1 MATID
6 SINKNL
12 KCFANRVPANGM
24 YLSYLDKAC
33 ELMDLYGDALSIM
46 EDEKTSANVEK
57 VEGIAEE
64 IERTVGDYNHDTI
77 EKMKKVLDQLNT
89 SMKALD
95 CLSIDLCYA
104 EIESILIL
112 IENLYK
118 KILRD
123 LELEYI
129 RMLLP
134 EVEDVLKCK
143 SNEVKIGGID
153 VPRDDVVKIHDAFMS
168 VLNYQ
173 DCILPWDVI
182 PLRLVVADHCYRA
195 LQKVLNDY
203 Y

>member
-1 MATID
+1 
-6 SINKNL
+6 
-12 KCFANRVPANGM
+12 
-24 YLSYLDKAC
+24 
-33 ELMDLYGDALSIM
+33 
-46 EDEKTSANVEK
+46 
-57 VEGIAEE
+57 
-64 IERTVGDYNHDTI
+64 
-77 EKMKKVLDQLNT
+77 MKKVLDQLNT